1 MFECCQ
7 QMGDVS
13 LLVKNTLYSHGRMTF
28 SHFVGWTD
36 VGVAGHWSV
45 PALLLLAVTTVGLAA
60 PLAPL
65 GPPAGHVEDEVRP
78 GHPGT
83 SRGGE
88 GTVCSSSVAGVA
100 VRQVGLWD
108 LVLSTQRPVQEAHGS
123 T

>member
-1 MFECCQ
+1 M
-7 QMGDVS
+7 
-13 LLVKNTLYSHGRMTF
+13 
-28 SHFVGWTD
+28 
-36 VGVAGHWSV
+36 AGHWSV

-83 SRGGE
+83 SRGAE
-88 GTVCSSSVAGVA
+88 GTVCSGSVAGVA

-108 LVLSTQRPVQEAHGS
+108 LVLSTQRPVQEATALHNLS
-123 T
+123 EKNKAKCLLDAVETPLSLLRYRLQKPS